1 MHSTRMGT
9 RIRSKAGVLL
19 AGGVVLLA
27 AVGCHS
33 KTAATPANFVV
44 ALNAYFMEHPEC
56 LFPQAPRF
64 PYEATDP
71 AEMKPMDALVK
82 EQMLTTEVEPSI
94 HVSRYTPTDAGARAA
109 PRFCYG
115 HRMIASIDSFTP
127 PAQADGF
134 METQV
139 TYRYTMDEVPV
150 WAESDGM
157 RAAFPAMAVATSGAG
172 MGKVTL
178 ASSMAGWTVPD

>member
-1 MHSTRMGT
+1 MFS
-9 RIRSKAGVLL
+9 IRKATTIVSKAVTLL
-19 AGGVVLLA
+19 ACGVFLFA
-27 AVGCHS
+27 AAGCHS
-33 KTAATPANFVV
+33 KTAATPANFIA
-44 ALNAYFMEHPEC
+44 ALDAYFLEHPDC
-56 LFPQAPRF
+56 LFPQSPRF
-64 PYEATDP
+64 PYEASDP
-71 AEMKPMDALVK
+71 AETRQMNALAG
-82 EQMLTTEVEPSI
+82 EQMLTAEEEPSI

-127 PAQADGF
+127 PAQANGF

-139 TYRYTMDEVPV
+139 AYRYTMDEVPV
-150 WAESDGM
+150 WAQSDGM